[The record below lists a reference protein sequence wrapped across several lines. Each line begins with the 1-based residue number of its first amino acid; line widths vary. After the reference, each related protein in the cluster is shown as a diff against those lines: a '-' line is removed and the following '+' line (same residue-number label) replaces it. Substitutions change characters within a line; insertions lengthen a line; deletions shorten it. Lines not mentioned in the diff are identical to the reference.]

1 MSEKKVIKA
10 DSPDAVKRTVEILRS
25 GGVIVYPTDTLYGLG
40 ALVSI
45 EQAVQRIFEIKGRKP
60 EMSLPVLA
68 KDFEMLEHY
77 AEVPIKYA
85 EMVRKNMPGPFM
97 AILKLKQ
104 YLNPIITGGRDTIG
118 IRISNN
124 NFVIQLME
132 NLDEPLI
139 STSANLSGTGNI
151 YDISELIDVFGNM
164 VDLVID
170 SGSISASKGSTIV
183 DFTVTPPEV
192 LREGDL
198 EKARLA
204 KYLTNY

>member
-1 MSEKKVIKA
+1 MSAKKVIKA
-10 DSPDAVKRTVEILRS
+10 DSPDAVKRTVEILSS

-40 ALVSI
+40 ALVSK

-68 KDFEMLEHY
+68 KDFKMLQDYAQVPEKYKEMLQ
-77 AEVPIKYA
+77 KY
-85 EMVRKNMPGPFM
+85 MPGPFM

-139 STSANLSGTGNI
+139 STSANLSGTGNM
-151 YDISELIDVFGNM
+151 YDISQIISVFGNM

-183 DFTVTPPEV
+183 DFTLTPPEV

-204 KYLTNY
+204 KYLTN